1 MNIKLRQA
9 QKKIL
14 KIFGQNPGSFALAGG
29 TALELYY
36 LKHRFSWDLDFFSS
50 TYNLR
55 EISMIISAIEKDYGT
70 APILENETDNP
81 RYARMQ
87 IYTLQIEGLS
97 DPLKID
103 FVEDTLPLE
112 PNVKRFKNVPVYA
125 IERIYVQ
132 KLAAITGVQL
142 KPDVIGREILTGRS
156 EARDVMDL
164 YCLSQKIEPL
174 HSFLRTK
181 ADNFRRG
188 MVQWYR
194 QFPRQDFKVQWLDLD
209 IYDKKLDCR
218 EIIRHLEGEIKIL
231 MDEELK

>member
-1 MNIKLRQA
+1 LNTKLRQA
-9 QKKIL
+9 QKKVL
-14 KIFGQNPGSFALAGG
+14 KIFGQKPGSFDLAGG

-36 LKHRFSWDLDFFSS
+36 LHHRFSWDLDFFSS

-55 EISMIISAIEKDYGT
+55 EISMIVSAIEKDYGT
-70 APILENETDNP
+70 SPVLANETNNP

-87 IYTLQIEGLS
+87 IYTLQIEGVS

-112 PNVKRFKNVPVYA
+112 PAVKRFKNVPVYA

-142 KPDVIGREILTGRS
+142 KPDAIGREILTGRS

-164 YCLSQKIEPL
+164 YCLSQKTSL

-181 ADNFRRG
+181 ADNYQRG

-194 QFPRQDFKVQWLDLD
+194 QFSRQDFKVQWLDLD
-209 IYDKKLDCR
+209 VYDKKLDCR
-218 EIIRHLEGEIKIL
+218 EIIRHLEREIKIL
-231 MDEELK
+231 MDEVLK